1 MPTKIRSA
9 LTVSRRTLVIALIA
23 VTALLATVLVGGE
36 AYARHAVSSCVSSQ
50 FEKEMGSKID
60 VGFGVKPMLVTWVD
74 GKLPEVNV
82 NSDDVKFG
90 PAVGMRVHAK
100 FHDIEVTDN
109 GRGGAAIGRST
120 ADVTWSNDGI
130 RRTLGGLVS
139 DVSSSSAD
147 GKLTM
152 DVLGGLAQVAVQP
165 RIADGTVQ
173 VDIESAHVL
182 GIGLPTD
189 LVQDI
194 ADLLSQSL
202 QVYPF
207 EMQPTGLE
215 VTDDGL
221 RVQLAGGPAELPA
234 GNEGS
239 SSC

>member
-23 VTALLATVLVGGE
+23 VVALLTTVLVGGE
-36 AYARHAVSSCVSSQ
+36 AYARHSVASCVSRQ

-60 VGFGVKPMLVTWVD
+60 VGFGAKPMLVTWVD

-100 FHDIEVTDN
+100 FHDVEVTDN

-120 ADVTWSNDGI
+120 ADITWSNDGI
-130 RRTLGGLVS
+130 GKTLGGLVS
-139 DVSSSSAD
+139 DVASSPTE
-147 GKLTM
+147 GKLTL
-152 DVLGGLAQVAVQP
+152 DVLGGVAQVSVQP
-165 RIADGTVQ
+165 RVAADTVQ
-173 VDIESAHVL
+173 VEIESAHVL

-189 LVQDI
+189 LVQEI

-207 EMQPTGLE
+207 EMRPTGVQ

-221 RVQLAGGPAELPA
+221 RVQLAGGPAQMPA
-234 GNEGS
+234 GTEGS